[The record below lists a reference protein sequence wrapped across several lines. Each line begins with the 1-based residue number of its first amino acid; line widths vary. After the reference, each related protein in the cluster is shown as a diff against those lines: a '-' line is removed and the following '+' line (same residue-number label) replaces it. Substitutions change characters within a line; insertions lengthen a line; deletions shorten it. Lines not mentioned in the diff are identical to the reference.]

1 MFDLLNYCHSQKC
14 ILNFNFRALIIVKHI
29 KIMLDDRA
37 NIKWDPDEE
46 EEEPELNVGCLS

>member
-1 MFDLLNYCHSQKC
+1 MHTFLFIIRYSKLN
-14 ILNFNFRALIIVKHI
+14 LNFRALIIVKHI